1 VSLAVL
7 LAIGAMA
14 DPCAQVAAAPPELV
28 AYQAAQAKAATE
40 GKPAPSAP
48 PNLGAIYSA
57 WGAKRREQ
65 DFADHCRYAAA
76 NAALPSATAKR
87 VVFFGD
93 SITEIWSRLDP
104 ALFEGDVVNRGI
116 SGQTTAQ
123 MIGRFQ
129 QDVIALKPAVV
140 HIMAGT
146 NDIAGN
152 TGPTSLAWIEAN
164 VRAMAEMAKANHVRV
179 VLSAVTPAARY
190 TWRPE
195 IDSVASIRDLNAW
208 LAAYAKREGLGFV
221 DYAPVLTDGHNGIK
235 PELSADGVH
244 PNAKAYELMRPL
256 ARRALA
262 EALKGR

>member
-1 VSLAVL
+1 MSLL
-7 LAIGAMA
+7 LLAAIGAMA
-14 DPCAQVAAAPPELV
+14 DPCAQVAPAPLELA
-28 AYQAAQAKAATE
+28 AYQAAAAKAGAE
-40 GKPAPSAP
+40 GKPPPTAPA
-48 PNLGAIYSA
+48 NLGALYNA
-57 WGAKRREQ
+57 WSAKRREQ

-76 NAALPSATAKR
+76 NAALPAATPKR

-123 MIGRFQ
+123 MVGRFQ
-129 QDVIALKPAVV
+129 QDVIALKPAVA

-164 VRAMAEMAKANHVRV
+164 VRTMVEAAKANHVRV
-179 VLSAVTPAARY
+179 VLAAVTPAARY
-190 TWRPE
+190 AWRPE
-195 IDSVASIRDLNAW
+195 IESVGPIRELNAW
-208 LAAYAKREGLGFV
+208 LAAYARREGLTFV
-221 DYAPVLTDGHNGIK
+221 DYAPALTDGHDGIK
-235 PELSADGVH
+235 AGLSADGVH
-244 PNAKAYELMRPL
+244 PNAPAYALMRPL
-256 ARRALA
+256 AQRAIA